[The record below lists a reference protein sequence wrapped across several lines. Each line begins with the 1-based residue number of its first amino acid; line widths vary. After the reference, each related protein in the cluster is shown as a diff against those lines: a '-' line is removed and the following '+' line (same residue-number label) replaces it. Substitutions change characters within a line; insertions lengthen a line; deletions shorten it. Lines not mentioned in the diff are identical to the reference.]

1 MPAGSAF
8 TSHQSDQIRH
18 AVTTACEE
26 TGLQFFVQVGLVGGP
41 DRDVRAYALR
51 RHAAL
56 GALAEYGVFV
66 LVEPEARR
74 VEIVTGDTA
83 QRRLDDRAAGL
94 ASLAMATSFAGG
106 DLTGGI
112 VNGLRMMSQ
121 AAARPPVLHE
131 HEAD

>member
-1 MPAGSAF
+1 M
-8 TSHQSDQIRH
+8 
-18 AVTTACEE
+18 TTAHDE
-26 TGLQFFVQVGLVGGP
+26 TGLHFFVQVGLVDG
-41 DRDVRAYALR
+41 DIRAYALR

-56 GALAEYGVFV
+56 GAVAEFGVFV

-74 VEIVTGDTA
+74 VEIVTGETA
-83 QRRLDDRAAGL
+83 ARRLDDRAAGL

-106 DLTGGI
+106 DLTGGV
-112 VNGLRMMSQ
+112 VNGVRMMAQ

>member
-8 TSHQSDQIRH
+8 TSKQSDQIRH
-18 AVTTACEE
+18 AVTTAHDE
-26 TGLQFFVQVGLVGGP
+26 TGLHFFVQVGLVDG
-41 DRDVRAYALR
+41 DIRAYALR

-56 GALAEYGVFV
+56 GAVAEFGVFV

-74 VEIVTGDTA
+74 VEIVTGETA
-83 QRRLDDRAAGL
+83 ARRLDDRAAGL

-106 DLTGGI
+106 DLTGGV
-112 VNGLRMMSQ
+112 VNGVRMMAQ

>member
-1 MPAGSAF
+1 VPAGSAF
-8 TSHQSDQIRH
+8 TSKQSDLIRH
-18 AVTTACEE
+18 AVSTAHDE
-26 TGLQFFVQVGLVGGP
+26 TGLHFFVQVGLVDG
-41 DRDVRAYALR
+41 DVRAYALR

-56 GALAEYGVFV
+56 GAVAEFGVFV

-74 VEIVTGDTA
+74 VEIVTGETA
-83 QRRLDDRAAGL
+83 ARRLDDRAAGL

-106 DLTGGI
+106 DITGGV
-112 VNGLRMMSQ
+112 VNGVRMMAQ

>member
-8 TSHQSDQIRH
+8 TSKQSDQIRH
-18 AVTTACEE
+18 AVSTAHDE
-26 TGLQFFVQVGLVGGP
+26 TGLHFFVQVGLVDG
-41 DRDVRAYALR
+41 DVRAYALR

-56 GALAEYGVFV
+56 GAVAEFGVFV

-74 VEIVTGDTA
+74 VEIVTGETA
-83 QRRLDDRAAGL
+83 ARRLDDRAAGL

-106 DLTGGI
+106 DLTGGV
-112 VNGLRMMSQ
+112 VNGVRMMAQ

-131 HEAD
+131 HDAD